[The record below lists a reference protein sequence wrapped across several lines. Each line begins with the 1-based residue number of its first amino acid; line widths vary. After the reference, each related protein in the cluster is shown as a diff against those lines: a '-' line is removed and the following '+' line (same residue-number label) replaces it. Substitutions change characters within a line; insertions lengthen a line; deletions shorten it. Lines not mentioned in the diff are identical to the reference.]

1 MSVNNSNIKS
11 GLVSEFG
18 TVSDCSTA
26 KGGNTGEHKK
36 PSPRV
41 TLRLT
46 EDENARLNHLSQGMT
61 ISSYIRKCVFGD
73 KTARRKR
80 RSYRPAPAQDQDQD
94 QDQESLA
101 KALALLGQSRITNN
115 LNQLAHHANMGT
127 LTVDEKALNQINEAY
142 EQVTSMRDQLIKAL
156 GLIEQQ

>member
-1 MSVNNSNIKS
+1 MKQDALKHSPELKS
-11 GLVSEFG
+11 TFTS
-18 TVSDCSTA
+18 VSDCSTINDP
-26 KGGNTGEHKK
+26 KTKETGKLKK
-36 PSPRV
+36 SSPRV

-46 EDENARLNHLSQGMT
+46 EDENARLNHLSHGMT
-61 ISSYIRKCVFGD
+61 ISAYIRKCVFGD

-80 RSYRPAPAQDQDQD
+80 RSYQPA

-101 KALALLGQSRITNN
+101 KALALLGQSRIANN

-127 LTVDEKALNQINEAY
+127 LTVNEKTLAQINEAY
-142 EQVTSMRDQLIKAL
+142 EQVTSMRDQLINAL